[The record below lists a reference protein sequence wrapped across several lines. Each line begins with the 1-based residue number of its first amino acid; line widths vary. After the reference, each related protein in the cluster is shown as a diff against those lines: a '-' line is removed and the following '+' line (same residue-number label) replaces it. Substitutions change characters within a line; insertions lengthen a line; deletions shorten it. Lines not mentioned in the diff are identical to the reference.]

1 MPSLQERQFPFLCSC
16 QRSDLLTSSYP
27 LDIRYQADVQGFAAL
42 GCDKAE
48 AEEKMRLAVELAL
61 RAKRDWVESAP
72 FKTSGRLA
80 PAVGLSLGSYGALLL
95 NGEEFTGTFSF
106 GLISFHWRTRLTGR
120 ASPLSGKYPEDQKT
134 VDYLANFHLGRL
146 RVFTCLLSSL
156 DFIAFETV
164 PIASEVRGIRQAMS
178 TLAAEDS
185 SLAGIP
191 FYVGLTCPS
200 GVWAD
205 EGGLAE
211 ARKALWEGETSLP
224 FGYVA
229 FSLV

>member
-16 QRSDLLTSSYP
+16 QRSNLLTSSYP

-61 RAKRDWVESAP
+61 RAKRDWVESPP

-106 GLISFHWRTRLTGR
+106 GLISFHWRTRLTKPDVLPLSQASTPKTKRRSTTSPTSTSVVCGSSLVSSPR
-120 ASPLSGKYPEDQKT
+120 STLSPLRPSPSPRKSEASDKPCRLSPPKT
-134 VDYLANFHLGRL
+134 
-146 RVFTCLLSSL
+146 
-156 DFIAFETV
+156 
-164 PIASEVRGIRQAMS
+164 
-178 TLAAEDS
+178 
-185 SLAGIP
+185 
-191 FYVGLTCPS
+191 
-200 GVWAD
+200 
-205 EGGLAE
+205 
-211 ARKALWEGETSLP
+211 ALWPAFPSTS
-224 FGYVA
+224 V
-229 FSLV
+229 